1 MLFLNCTKERLKT
14 FDEARAEV
22 SGIVQEMES
31 KRLEKE
37 FLDTLNNIYKPIIFY
52 DEIDKAFK
60 PTEQN

>member
-1 MLFLNCTKERLKT
+1 LYQREPARLKT

-37 FLDTLNNIYKPIIFY
+37 FLDTLNNIYKPVIFY
-52 DEIDKAFK
+52 DELDKTFK
-60 PTEQN
+60 PTEQD

>member
-1 MLFLNCTKERLKT
+1 LYQREPARLKT

-37 FLDTLNNIYKPIIFY
+37 FLDILNNIYNPIIFY
-52 DEIDKAFK
+52 DQLKMAFK
-60 PTEQN
+60 PTEQD